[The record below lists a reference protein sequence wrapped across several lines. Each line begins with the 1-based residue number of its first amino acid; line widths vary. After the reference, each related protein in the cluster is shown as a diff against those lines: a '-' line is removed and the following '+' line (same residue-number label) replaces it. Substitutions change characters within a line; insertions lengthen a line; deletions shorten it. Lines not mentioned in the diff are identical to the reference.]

1 VDSRPGF
8 RGPSGTPGYLHAHT
22 RWKRRK
28 QQPYVRGSTGRPC
41 GCGSDWIRQSRRG
54 NHSRDRKPAVR
65 GRCHQETGRHRLN
78 FRDTATLSRA
88 AGARHLLHLA
98 LSWER
103 LPWRVGNPKDTR
115 ASPGLVRASQGR
127 PGNRPR
133 CVVYLIWVTTSSS
146 VSEFFRL
153 LRSLRA
159 WLSSR
164 SWTRCGSV
172 RRALSAASA
181 CPARWL
187 ASGLSAT
194 CGPVAVTEVA
204 HEQPVGLA

>member
-78 FRDTATLSRA
+78 FRDTATLVRA
-88 AGARHLLHLA
+88 AGA
-98 LSWER
+98 
-103 LPWRVGNPKDTR
+103 PF
-115 ASPGLVRASQGR
+115 ASPRPVLGKTSVGGR
-127 PGNRPR
+127 KPKRHACVARP
-133 CVVYLIWVTTSSS
+133 CSS
-146 VSEFFRL
+146 VAGASGKPAPLRGVPHLGYDLKLLLRIFQV